1 MSVIEFIIFI
11 HIPSSYSIT
20 SNINIQSLIHFN
32 QPTTT
37 INMYT
42 STILLGAI
50 ALTGVFAA
58 PATTTLERRIV
69 SRTTPSVVTHTVAV
83 GRGGLHFEPDN
94 VVAEIGEIVEFHY
107 LPKNHSV
114 AQSSFDK
121 PCVPLDTGA
130 IFSGFQPTTDGQ
142 SKNVF
147 QVEIKTKAPL
157 WFYCS
162 QPVGQHCKNG
172 MNMAVNQVFN
182 SNKTLREY
190 RAAAAL
196 TGDPISPA
204 VIGGGLVIPNPN
216 PLAGL

>member
-1 MSVIEFIIFI
+1 
-11 HIPSSYSIT
+11 
-20 SNINIQSLIHFN
+20 
-32 QPTTT
+32 
-37 INMYT
+37 MYT
-42 STILLGAI
+42 STILIGVI
-50 ALTGVFAA
+50 AFTGVFAA

-83 GRGGLHFEPDN
+83 GRGGLKFEPDN
-94 VVAEIGEIVEFHY
+94 VVAEIGEIIEFHY

-121 PCVPLDTGA
+121 PCVPLDNGA
-130 IFSGFQPTTDGQ
+130 SIFSGFQPTADGQ

-172 MNMAVNQVFN
+172 MNMAVNQVFD
-182 SNKTLREY
+182 SKKTLREY